1 MVSGAGGAGKDGREA
16 RRSGNEGSG
25 IVRHPHLEVLNAPES
40 LIRLI
45 ECVVKRQTEHVHHK

>member
-1 MVSGAGGAGKDGREA
+1 MVSGARMTCET

-25 IVRHPHLEVLNAPES
+25 IVKYRHLEMLNVPER

-45 ECVVKRQTEHVHHK
+45 ECVVKRQIEHVHHT